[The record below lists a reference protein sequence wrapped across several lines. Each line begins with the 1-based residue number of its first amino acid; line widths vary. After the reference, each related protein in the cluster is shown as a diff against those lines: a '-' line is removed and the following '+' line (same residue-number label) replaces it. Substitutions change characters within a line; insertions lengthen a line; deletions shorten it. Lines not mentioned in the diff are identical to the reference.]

1 MPVLSPRQ
9 PSAKTWFKKSLLVG
23 LTTVLVAG
31 CSSSPTGRSQL
42 KLFPTAEV
50 SQMGVQSFAQMKSET
65 PATADQNKI
74 RYVNCVANQVTAQVP
89 AKYGI
94 SEWEIVVF
102 ESEQVNAFALPG
114 GKVGVYTGLLNVAN
128 NQHQLAAVIGHELAH
143 VLAEHGNERISTAF
157 ATQTGLSL
165 AYKISGE
172 PSPEKDQLFGLL
184 GVGAQYGIVLP
195 FGRTQESEAD
205 MMGLDL
211 MAKAGFDP
219 KESVTLWQNMAKASG
234 GSQPEFMSTHPSN
247 ERRIND
253 LNGRMSAVLPYYQQ
267 AQASGRKPQCML

>member
-1 MPVLSPRQ
+1 
-9 PSAKTWFKKSLLVG
+9 
-23 LTTVLVAG
+23 
-31 CSSSPTGRSQL
+31 
-42 KLFPTAEV
+42 
-50 SQMGVQSFAQMKSET
+50 MGIQSFTQMKADT
-65 PATADQNKI
+65 PASQDQNKV
-74 RYVNCVANQVTAQVP
+74 RYVNCVANQVIQQVP

-94 SEWEIVVF
+94 TDWEVVVF
-102 ESEQVNAFALPG
+102 DSEQVNAFALPG

-219 KESVTLWQNMAKASG
+219 KESVSLWQNMAKAGG
-234 GSQPEFMSTHPSN
+234 GSQPEFMSTHPSH

-253 LNGRMSAVLPYYQQ
+253 LNNRMTSVLPFYQQ
-267 AQASGRKPQCML
+267 AQAAGRKPNCTL